1 MIYLAYQAQS
11 DLLSPIQGMARLAL
25 AALRLPI
32 PGLAQSFLARD
43 LAATYE
49 MIGDAGLTHTR
60 PSFNIDKVKVG
71 DRELGMREE
80 AVSVTPFGT
89 LLRFAKDVP
98 ID

>member
-32 PGLAQSFLARD
+32 PGLAQSFLARN
-43 LAATYE
+43 LAAAYE
-49 MIGDAGLTHTR
+49 MIGDAELTHTR
-60 PSFNIDKVKVG
+60 PSFNIDNVKVG
-71 DRELGMREE
+71 DRELDMREE

-89 LLRFAKDVP
+89 LLRFTKDVP